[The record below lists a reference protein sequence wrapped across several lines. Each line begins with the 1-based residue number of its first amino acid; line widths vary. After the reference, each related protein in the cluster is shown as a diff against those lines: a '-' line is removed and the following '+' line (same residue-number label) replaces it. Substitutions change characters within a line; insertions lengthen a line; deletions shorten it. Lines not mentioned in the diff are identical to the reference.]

1 MQTTDR
7 KNTIKYNE
15 IQSDFTK
22 RFYFCLF
29 ISSYIR
35 LLLAGLVRTCQKC
48 AAVFFHIVNKPLV
61 YEIYILLFIFDILW
75 FILNNSIWIQDSN
88 FMPKIIT
95 YRLYLNYS
103 KGHLSWFYTDRWIV
117 KISIFINRPNSY
129 NFVVWSLNI
138 TAGHIIQM
146 WEKKILKSYLFK
158 F

>member
-1 MQTTDR
+1 M
-7 KNTIKYNE
+7 KYKATLQNDS
-15 IQSDFTK
+15 ISV
-22 RFYFCLF
+22 CLF
-29 ISSYIR
+29 RHISGYYLQDSCGH
-35 LLLAGLVRTCQKC
+35 AKSVQP
-48 AAVFFHIVNKPLV
+48 VFFHIVNKPLV

-75 FILNNSIWIQDSN
+75 FISNNFSWIQDSN

-103 KGHLSWFYTDRWIV
+103 KGHLSWFYTDKWIV
-117 KISIFINRPNSY
+117 KKISIFINRPNSY